1 MAKTKG
7 FILRIKN
14 NNVLFESTSGGG
26 FTALAEYVLHN
37 GGVVYGTGYDEMMN
51 VICKRATTTAQ
62 LQEMRGSKF
71 VQSTLGNTFERI
83 KKELKENSQGVP
95 FTIIGSKTFLG
106 YDESLNERIEKK
118 LSQINDK
125 VNERLDDN
133 FAKTN
138 KTFTNI
144 LERLS
149 RIDEAQ
155 KKIDTLSTDIVSL
168 QSILTDK
175 KSRGIFGEINLK
187 HILVSIFGERND
199 NVYRLQYTFPN
210 TTIADAVIF
219 APEPLGTVAID
230 SKFPLEHYQKMVDKN
245 LSPLERTAAEKE
257 FKADVKKHIDAIS
270 SKYIIPGITSDQ
282 AIMFLPAE
290 ALFAEINA
298 YHSDLVEYAHR
309 KRVWICS
316 PTTLISTFTVIEV
329 LLKNMERDKYTS
341 IIHDELNKL
350 GVEFSRY
357 KDRWDKLSRSIE
369 TVNKDIES
377 IHVTTDKITKRFD
390 SINRVEVDKL
400 KNDEHDL
407 LVHE

>member
-1 MAKTKG
+1 MD
-7 FILRIKN
+7 FIIIGLIIVVIVLVIIAIMKN
-14 NNVLFESTSGGG
+14 VNEGKIT
-26 FTALAEYVLHN
+26 E
-37 GGVVYGTGYDEMMN
+37 
-51 VICKRATTTAQ
+51 R
-62 LQEMRGSKF
+62 
-71 VQSTLGNTFERI
+71 LGNLESNTI
-83 KKELKENSQGVP
+83 KELSSFQ
-95 FTIIGSKTFLG
+95 IDIMKTMNDNFNG
-106 YDESLNERIEKK
+106 LNDRIEKK
-118 LSQINDK
+118 LTMINDK

-149 RIDEAQ
+149 KIDEAQ
-155 KKIDTLSTDIVSL
+155 KKIDSLSTDIVSL

-175 KSRGIFGEINLK
+175 KSRGIFGEVNLK
-187 HILVSIFGERND
+187 HILVSIFGEKND
-199 NVYRLQYTFPN
+199 KVYRLQYSLPN
-210 TTIADAVIF
+210 GTIADSVIF

-245 LSPLERTAAEKE
+245 LPQVDRSTYEKA
-257 FKADVKKHIDAIS
+257 FKMDVKKHIDAIS
-270 SKYIIPGITSDQ
+270 SKYIIPGVTSDQ

-298 YHSDLVEYAHR
+298 YHNDLVEYAHK

-316 PTTLISTFTVIEV
+316 PTTLISTFTTIEV
-329 LLKNMERDKYTS
+329 LLKNMERDKYAS

-369 TVNKDIES
+369 TVNKDIEN
-377 IHVTTDKITKRFD
+377 IHVTTDKISKRFD
-390 SINRVEVDKL
+390 SISRVEIKDRDRL
-400 KNDEHDL
+400 E
-407 LVHE
+407 

>member
-1 MAKTKG
+1 MLDYIIIG
-7 FILRIKN
+7 LLIVVIILVIIAISKNVNEGKITERIGN
-14 NNVLFESTSGGG
+14 LE
-26 FTALAEYVLHN
+26 
-37 GGVVYGTGYDEMMN
+37 
-51 VICKRATTTAQ
+51 TTT
-62 LQEMRGSKF
+62 
-71 VQSTLGNTFERI
+71 V
-83 KKELKENSQGVP
+83 KELSSFQ
-95 FTIIGSKTFLG
+95 IDIMKTMNDNFNG
-106 YDESLNERIEKK
+106 LNERMEKK

-309 KRVWICS
+309 KKVWICS

-329 LLKNMERDKYTS
+329 LLKNMERDKYAS
-341 IIHDELNKL
+341 IIHEELNKL

-369 TVNKDIES
+369 TVNKDIEN
-377 IHVTTDKITKRFD
+377 IHVTTDKISKRFD
-390 SINRVEVDKL
+390 SISRVEI
-400 KNDEHDL
+400 KNKDEI
-407 LVHE
+407 E